1 MTYNF
6 SEENKKALDL
16 AYDLFRCD
24 YSQATDGL
32 KVKDLE
38 EHLRKTIKEDILG
51 GRTLY
56 QAYRANKNVIFE
68 IIEEIVNLGIGEGV
82 LNSPFID
89 RFVEVKNR
97 NLGDDTAFYSE
108 GGTLVAAKFAGNHWD
123 TDRQK
128 VAMGSEITLPSEWI
142 YVNVYDELERFLKGI
157 VSLDKLA
164 DKVYKAINK
173 YITDR
178 IYAQFANVATA
189 VPADFSASG
198 NDEDAVGELVDIVQA
213 AGGYDNVTIA
223 GTKAALRKLARVVP
237 DKMFANSQKE
247 AKAMT
252 GSIAEWEG
260 NDLFVIPQTLKS
272 GTFELA
278 LPKDKLFILGGD
290 ARPIK
295 LEFIGDTRTKEDDQI
310 TDNNDQTLGLQVQT
324 KMGIGLVLPEYFG
337 VFTFV
342 SGSVS
347 A

>member
-32 KVKDLE
+32 SVKDLE
-38 EHLRKTIKEDILG
+38 SHLRDTINKDILG

-56 QAYRANKNVIFE
+56 QAFRANKNVIFE

-82 LNSPFID
+82 LSSAFID

-97 NLGDDTAFYSE
+97 NLGDETAFYTE
-108 GGTLVAAKFAGNHWD
+108 GGMLVAARFAGNHWD
-123 TDRQK
+123 TDRKK
-128 VAMGSEITLPSEWI
+128 VDLGSEITLPHEWV

-164 DKVYKAINK
+164 DKVYQAINK
-173 YITDR
+173 YIQDR

-189 VPADFSASG
+189 VPTPFSASG
-198 NDEDAVGELVDIVQA
+198 NDEDAVGDLVDLVQA
-213 AGGYDNVTIA
+213 AGGYNTITIA
-223 GTKAALRKLARVVP
+223 GTKAALRKLARIVP
-237 DKMFANSQKE
+237 DKMFANTQKE
-247 AKAMT
+247 AKAST
-252 GSIAEWEG
+252 GSIGEWEG
-260 NDLFVIPQTLKS
+260 NDLMVIPQTLKS
-272 GTFELA
+272 GTFEVA
-278 LPKDKLFILGGD
+278 LPKDKVFILGGESK
-290 ARPIK
+290 PIK
-295 LEFIGDTRTKEDDQI
+295 LEFIGDTRTKEDDEA

-324 KMGIGLVLPEYFG
+324 KLGIGLVLPEYFG
-337 VFTFV
+337 VFTFI
-342 SGSVS
+342 GNAS